1 MICVLQIGL
10 MRRAIVY
17 IIDNINNKYINII
30 VEARG
35 RNDVEDI

>member
-1 MICVLQIGL
+1 
-10 MRRAIVY
+10 MRRAVVY

-30 VEARG
+30 VEIRG

>member
-1 MICVLQIGL
+1 

-17 IIDNINNKYINII
+17 IKDNINNKYINII
-30 VEARG
+30 VEIRG

>member
-10 MRRAIVY
+10 KRRAVVY

-35 RNDVEDI
+35 RNNVEDI

>member
-1 MICVLQIGL
+1 

-30 VEARG
+30 VEIRG